1 VKRLVG
7 LGLAAVLTAGSGIAA
22 GAVVDE
28 VVAVVGSAPL
38 LASDLELA
46 VLVGL
51 VPDAEGAPA
60 EVDRSRVLAARVRL
74 EIQYRDLETSGVLY
88 RLRPDVEPVRDALL
102 ARAGGEGEVAR
113 RLDRIGMAMAD
124 VEDLALRLAAVDAY
138 VTQRLRP
145 RITVGLDRV
154 ESTYRELVVT
164 EYERQ
169 GAAPP
174 PLEEVRDQIY
184 QLLVERELNDEIE
197 RWTAQAEAR
206 LEVTVF
212 AP

>member
-1 VKRLVG
+1 MLTTCVG
-7 LGLAAVLTAGSGIAA
+7 FAA
-22 GAVVDE
+22 GVVVDE

-51 VPDAEGAPA
+51 APDTDGGSD
-60 EVDRSRVLAARVRL
+60 EVDRTRVLAARVRL
-74 EIQYRDLETSGVLY
+74 EIQYRDLEASGVLY
-88 RLRPDVEPVRDALL
+88 RLRPDVEPVLDALL
-102 ARAGGEGEVAR
+102 ARSGGEAEVAR
-113 RLDRIGMAMAD
+113 RLDRLGMTMAD

-154 ESTYRELVVT
+154 ESTYRELVVA

-169 GAAPP
+169 GATPP

-184 QLLVERELNDEIE
+184 RLLVERELNDEIE
-197 RWTAQAEAR
+197 RWTDQAESR

-212 AP
+212 TP

>member
-1 VKRLVG
+1 MLVG
-7 LGLAAVLTAGSGIAA
+7 SWVAA
-22 GAVVDE
+22 GTVVDE

-38 LASDLELA
+38 LASDLDLA

-51 VPDAEGAPA
+51 VPDAEDESAA
-60 EVDRSRVLAARVRL
+60 ADRSRVLAARVRL
-74 EIQYRDLETSGVLY
+74 EIQYHDLETSGVLY
-88 RLRPDVEPVRDALL
+88 RLQPDVEPVRDALL
-102 ARAGGEGEVAR
+102 ARAGGEAEVAD

-154 ESTYRELVVT
+154 ESTYRELVVA

-169 GAAPP
+169 GATPP
-174 PLEEVRDQIY
+174 PLEEVRDGIY
-184 QLLVERELNDEIE
+184 RLLVERELNNEIE